1 MNILLIEDDVNQ
13 AIATR
18 LVLEGLGEEL
28 AVAYANSAEQALG
41 MLLRREGG
49 PAGMTVDPSNLDL
62 MFIDIDLPGMNGI
75 ELLRRIKSEAACSDI
90 PVVMFSVDHRQTT
103 VDESYLEGAS
113 GYIRKPNDWREYH
126 DSLAGAVRFFTPFS
140 SPVCHPLDS
149 STPEP

>member
-18 LVLEGLGEEL
+18 LFLEMHGEEIT
-28 AVAYANSAEQALG
+28 VAYANSAEQALG

-49 PAGMTVDPSNLDL
+49 PAGATVDPSNLDL
-62 MFIDIDLPGMNGI
+62 MFIDVDLPGMSGI

-90 PVVMFSVDHRQTT
+90 PVVMFSGDHRQAT

-113 GYIRKPNDWREYH
+113 GYIRKPSDWREYH
-126 DSLAGAVRFFTPFS
+126 DSLASAVRFFTPFC
-140 SPVCHPLDS
+140 SPVCHPLEC
-149 STPEP
+149 STSEF